1 MKRKTS
7 SSAKIRAALAKGLSV
22 SEVVS
27 KLGVQRNLVYVVK
40 SAMNRKNLISFG
52 TLAEPTEE
60 MTAAVDMINHP
71 PHYKVGGIETI
82 EYIRAKLTPTEYV
95 GYLKGSVIKYSSR
108 IGHKGE
114 ALQDAGKLSWYATE
128 LTKALA

>member
-27 KLGVQRNLVYVVK
+27 KLGVQRTLVYVVK

-60 MTAAVDMINHP
+60 RTAAVDMVNHP